1 MLPYTACYQEYCVH
15 VRACL
20 WFQSSDIIAALI
32 GFTYFSTRKTQG
44 LRAPVGFR
52 LLQGRLNECSI
63 STVQGLPNRS
73 KHPLGFCLIGICS
86 CNNITAVL
94 LISPAAPW
102 IASLYI
108 LINNSSSSCGY
119 NPLDFDDLLKLI
131 YLWDQCSKKV
141 SWMGTLNGW
150 CFDLFFSIYG
160 FAIDE
165 L

>member
-102 IASLYI
+102 GGIATEWAHRPQKGQKENERDIYMCLMVWHNCI
-108 LINNSSSSCGY
+108 LHGS
-119 NPLDFDDLLKLI
+119 PLFI
-131 YLWDQCSKKV
+131 S
-141 SWMGTLNGW
+141 
-150 CFDLFFSIYG
+150 
-160 FAIDE
+160 
-165 L
+165 